1 METGTA
7 VNGNPFKLLA
17 PSLAAIGLLAGCQS
31 PDVYYWGHYEN
42 VIYDMYNKPDK
53 ASPEQLA
60 AILEQ
65 DEQKAASKNKP
76 LPPGFHAQ
84 LGYLYAQ
91 MGKTDQARQQY
102 EKEKQM
108 YPESSVIMNRM
119 LGNQA
124 KK

>member
-1 METGTA
+1 MA
-7 VNGNPFKLLA
+7 M
-17 PSLAAIGLLAGCQS
+17 GLLAGCQS
-31 PDVYYWGHYEN
+31 PDVYYWGHYES
-42 VIYDMYNKPDK
+42 VIYDMYNKPEK

-91 MGKTDQARQQY
+91 MGKSDLARAQY

-108 YPESSVIMNRM
+108 YPESTVLMNRM
-119 LGNQA
+119 LGVPA
-124 KK
+124 DK

>member
-1 METGTA
+1 M
-7 VNGNPFKLLA
+7 
-17 PSLAAIGLLAGCQS
+17 GLLAGCQS
-31 PDVYYWGHYEN
+31 PDAYYWGHYES
-42 VIYDMYNKPDK
+42 VIYDMYNTPEK

-91 MGKTDQARQQY
+91 MGKTDLARQQY

-108 YPESSVIMNRM
+108 YPESAVLMNRM